1 MHTGL
6 IIIAAIFLLIV
17 FITELFFQL
26 KKKKKSEDQNLQ
38 SVFFNLIQ
46 KNGLV
51 IHYKDVLYNRII
63 GLDRKN
69 NMLLLLDL
77 NSSNT
82 MQYCLHLDDIIGCS
96 IIQSNGKNDNSNKVF
111 LKILHKDYADPI
123 LFCFYDETFDNK
135 TDKTCFILKA
145 KDWSQR
151 LNFHKKYWWL
161 RAKEYA

>member
-17 FITELFFQL
+17 FITELFFHL
-26 KKKKKSEDQNLQ
+26 KKRKKTEEQNLHNQ
-38 SVFFNLIQ
+38 FFNLVQ
-46 KNGLV
+46 KHGLA
-51 IHYKDVLYNRII
+51 IHYKDVFHNRAI

-69 NMLLLLDL
+69 NLLLLLDL
-77 NSSNT
+77 NASSRL
-82 MQYCLHLDDIIGCS
+82 QQCLHLDAIISCS
-96 IIQSNGKNDNSNKVF
+96 IVQLNGKDSNSNKV
-111 LKILHKDYADPI
+111 LLEILHTDSPDPI
-123 LFCFYDETFDNK
+123 FFCFYDEALDNK
-135 TDKTCFILKA
+135 TDKTCFLLKA